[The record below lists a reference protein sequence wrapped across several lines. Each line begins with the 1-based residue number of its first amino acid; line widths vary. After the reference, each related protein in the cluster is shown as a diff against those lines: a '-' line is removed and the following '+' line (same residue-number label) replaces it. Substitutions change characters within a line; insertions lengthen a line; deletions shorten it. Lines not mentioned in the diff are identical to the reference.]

1 MIRNFFTL
9 AIRNLLKNK
18 QTTLIS
24 IAGLVIAFS
33 VILQIGNWCSNE
45 LSYDKFQSK
54 ADRIYRFTVEES
66 RPEENFY
73 WHFARCWQ
81 PWRTQ
86 LPVFYPEIET
96 LVELRP
102 IFKQVVKADQ
112 NSFYT
117 QQSFAVD
124 SSVFNVFD
132 FNFIAGNSQTA
143 LNSKNTVVISESFAN
158 KLFPATDALNKSIEL
173 PDGEENNNEV
183 PYTIT
188 GIYRDMPENSHFHAE
203 MLVHY
208 EKKPV
213 QGNDFAFTYIL
224 LKKGTSIDQITNR
237 SAEFIKTHVPENQQ
251 KSSTIHYTPI
261 TDIHLKSHIEREIE
275 PNGDIKQV
283 KLFAFVGLGMLFIAL
298 INFINLLIA
307 SLEKRSKYFNIN
319 VAIGARQK
327 HNAMLLIAESLCIAT
342 VVILISLLFFKPVSI
357 LLTSAGILSKV
368 ALQTKV
374 LGLLSIS
381 LFALVVVSGVLPLLI
396 IRIRPSSF
404 FTKNTSTIPINR
416 KISYVNHPLLVL
428 QFVISIVVIISSLML
443 NKQNRFL
450 FSKNL
455 GHNNGNIVMLPRG
468 FWAEEPQV
476 LLLKE
481 ELMKN
486 PVVQD
491 VSLCMDSPGYLVKD
505 ARHVEYA
512 DIPEENKRQIVTI
525 LPVDANFFSFFNLP
539 LVAGSEKAHIT
550 NQNYENYIL
559 NESAIKK
566 LGFKS
571 AEEAI
576 GTRFKLEAFQG
587 IIQGGTI
594 VGVVKDFNFTSLYS
608 PIEPTVFFSKP
619 IWEWRYLIKLTPG
632 NKQKQLAVVRNI
644 WNSVFPEYPF
654 DYEFLEDT
662 YAGYYQKDIVTNKL
676 LSWFSAI
683 CIILSSIGL
692 LGIASLL
699 VVRKTKEIGVRK
711 VNGAKVSEILT
722 LLNKD
727 FVKWVII
734 AFMIATPLAWY
745 AMHKWLENFAYKT
758 ELSWWIFALAG
769 LLALGIA
776 LLTVSWQSWRAATK
790 NPVEALRYE

>member
-1 MIRNFFTL
+1 MIRNLFIL
-9 AIRNLLKNK
+9 AFRNLAKNK
-18 QTTLIS
+18 RTTLIS

-33 VILQIGNWCSNE
+33 VILQIGNWCAYE

-81 PWRTQ
+81 TWRTQ
-86 LPVFYPEIET
+86 LPEFYPEIET

-102 IFKQVVKADQ
+102 LFRSVVKVNK

-117 QQSFAVD
+117 EESFAVD
-124 SSVFNVFD
+124 SSVFHVFD
-132 FNFIAGNSQTA
+132 FDFISGNQQVA
-143 LNSKNTVVISESFAN
+143 LNAKNTAVLSESFAQ
-158 KLFPATDALNKSIEL
+158 KLFPDGNVLNKTIEL
-173 PDGEENNNEV
+173 PDGGPNDHQT

-188 GIYRDMPENSHFHAE
+188 GVYRDMPSNSHFHAE

-224 LKKGTSIDQITNR
+224 LKKGAGIEQISSR
-237 SAEFIKTHVPENQQ
+237 SDEFIKTHVPENQQ
-251 KSSTIHYTPI
+251 KGSTIHYTPI

-283 KLFAFVGLGMLFIAL
+283 KLFVLVGLGMLFIAL

-319 VAIGARQK
+319 VAIGAQQK
-327 HNAMLLIAESLCIAT
+327 HNLMLLIVESMSMAT
-342 VVILISLLFFKPVSI
+342 VVVVTSLLIFKPVIWALS
-357 LLTSAGILSKV
+357 SAGIVSTV
-368 ALQTKV
+368 AMHS
-374 LGLLSIS
+374 GILLSLSAS
-381 LFALVVVSGVLPLLI
+381 LFALVVISGILPLLI
-396 IRIRPSSF
+396 VRIRPSVF
-404 FTKNTSTIPINR
+404 FSKSTSTMAINR
-416 KISYVNHPLLVL
+416 KISFINHPLLVL
-428 QFVISIVVIISSLML
+428 QFMISIVVIICSLML
-443 NKQNRFL
+443 DKQNQFL

-455 GHNNGNIVMLPRG
+455 GHESSNIVMLPRG
-468 FWAEEPQV
+468 FWAEEPQI

-481 ELMKN
+481 ELLKSSAVEN
-486 PVVQD
+486 
-491 VSLCMDSPGYLVKD
+491 VSMCMDPPGYLVKD
-505 ARHVEYA
+505 ARRVETA
-512 DIPEENKRQIVTI
+512 DIPEENKQQLVTI
-525 LPVDANFFSFFNLP
+525 LPVDANFFSFFDLP
-539 LVAGSEKAHIT
+539 MVAGGEKSHRT
-550 NQNYENYIL
+550 NQNYENYVL

-566 LGFKS
+566 LGFRS

-576 GTRFKLEAFQG
+576 GTPFKLEAFQG

-619 IWEWRYLIKLTPG
+619 IWEWRYLVKLTPG
-632 NKQKQLAVVRNI
+632 NEKENLAVVRNI
-644 WNSVFPEYPF
+644 WSSVFPDYPF

-662 YAGYYQKDIVTNKL
+662 YAGYYQKDVVTNKL

-727 FVKWVII
+727 FVAWVII
-734 AFMIATPLAWY
+734 AFILAVPLAWY
-745 AMHKWLENFAYKT
+745 MMSRWLETFAYKT
-758 ELSWWIFALAG
+758 ELSWWIFGIAGAIALA
-769 LLALGIA
+769 IA
-776 LLTVSWQSWRAATK
+776 VLTVSWQSYRAASR